1 MMVRKYSLQLAAL
14 VMLLFA
20 ICRVVL
26 AQQRPPK
33 LEPPVPPAR
42 SPFGNGVAGAG
53 IVEARSQNI
62 SIGTAIPG
70 VVLKVFGPDK
80 PGMTPWDA
88 LIGHTVKE
96 GDPLFLVDNR
106 QLNAQLE
113 SNKANLANAVA
124 QLKKLQMQPRPEEVP
139 PSEAAVAAAK
149 ATVDLQKDIADRN
162 ARLVP
167 KSSVAEQDYR
177 QSVLS
182 TEVAR
187 KQHEQAVANLK
198 LLKAGAWQYDK
209 EIAAAAVKVAQAL
222 VQQTQTDLDRCVA
235 RAPCDGVVLQ
245 VNVRPG
251 EYVGTPPSQA
261 LMVLGAIDKTVHIR
275 VDIDEHDIPRF
286 KPGAPARASLRGSP
300 QVSYPIRFVRV
311 EPYVIPKKSL
321 TGDNTE
327 RVDVRVLQ
335 VIYALDVTDKPVFV
349 GQQLD
354 VFIEGASGSKGW

>member
-1 MMVRKYSLQLAAL
+1 MIRKYGLPLAAL
-14 VMLLFA
+14 LMLFFA
-20 ICRVVL
+20 VYQVVL
-26 AQQRPPK
+26 AQQKPPK

-62 SIGTAIPG
+62 SVGTALPG
-70 VVLKVFGPDK
+70 VVLKIFGPDK
-80 PGMTPWDA
+80 PGLTPWDA

-113 SNKANLANAVA
+113 YNKANLANAVA
-124 QLKKLQMQPRPEEVP
+124 QLKKLEMQPRPEEVP

-162 ARLVP
+162 TRLYP
-167 KSSVAEQDYR
+167 TSSVSEQDYR

-182 TEVAR
+182 AEVAK
-187 KQHEQAVANLK
+187 KQYEQAVANLK

-209 EIAAAAVKVAQAL
+209 EIAAAAVTAAQAQ
-222 VQQTQTDLDRCVA
+222 VRQTQTDLDRCLV
-235 RAPCDGVVLQ
+235 RAPTDGVVLQ

-286 KPGAPARASLRGSP
+286 RPGASARASLRGSP
-300 QVSYPIRFVRV
+300 QVAYPIRFVRV

-327 RVDVRVLQ
+327 RVDTRVLQ

-354 VFIEGASGSKGW
+354 VYIEGAPQRKGS

>member
-1 MMVRKYSLQLAAL
+1 MMRKYGLPLAAL
-14 VMLLFA
+14 LMLFFA
-20 ICRVVL
+20 VYQVVL
-26 AQQRPPK
+26 AQQKPPK

-53 IVEARSQNI
+53 IVEACSQNI
-62 SIGTAIPG
+62 SVGTALPG
-70 VVLKVFGPDK
+70 VVLEVFGPDK

-88 LIGHTVKE
+88 LIGHTVKK

-113 SNKANLANAVA
+113 YNKANLANALT
-124 QLKKLQMQPRPEEVP
+124 QLKKLEMQPRPEEVP

-149 ATVDLQKDIADRN
+149 ATVDLQKDIADRTT
-162 ARLVP
+162 RLLP
-167 KSSVAEQDYR
+167 TRSVAEQEYSV
-177 QSVLS
+177 SVLS
-182 TEVAR
+182 VEVAK
-187 KQHEQAVANLK
+187 KQYEQAVANLK
-198 LLKAGAWQYDK
+198 LLQAGAWQYDK
-209 EIAAAAVKVAQAL
+209 EIAEAAVKIAQAQ
-222 VQQTQTDLDRCVA
+222 VQQTQTDLDRCLV
-235 RAPCDGVVLQ
+235 RAPTAGVVLQ

-251 EYVGTPPSQA
+251 EYVGTPPNQA
-261 LMVLGAIDKTVHIR
+261 LMVLGAIDHTVHIR

-286 KPGAPARASLRGSP
+286 QPGPPARASLRGSP
-300 QVSYPIRFVRV
+300 QVSYPIKFVRV

-327 RVDVRVLQ
+327 RVDTRVLQ

-354 VFIEGASGSKGW
+354 VFVLTEAGRP